1 MKFLLLVMAGLIA
14 ATMVACGG
22 STKVSPGELVSD
34 TITSSDAND
43 DDWKSK
49 TYEIEVKAG
58 VVYSFEL
65 TTANGNIV
73 GIWNSDADDYIVE
86 VSPVVTR
93 RTVNYVFS
101 DDGTEKL
108 YLQSPDSH
116 VPSPFTFRVSIP

>member
-22 STKVSPGELVSD
+22 STKVSLDELVSD
-34 TITSSDAND
+34 TITASDAND

-65 TTANGNIV
+65 TSSDDDTI
-73 GIWNSDADDYIVE
+73 GIW
-86 VSPVVTR
+86 
-93 RTVNYVFS
+93 
-101 DDGTEKL
+101 
-108 YLQSPDSH
+108 
-116 VPSPFTFRVSIP
+116 VP

>member
-22 STKVSPGELVSD
+22 STKVSLGELVSD
-34 TITSSDAND
+34 TITSSDADD

-58 VVYSFEL
+58 VVYSFEV
-65 TTANGNIV
+65 TSSDDDTI
-73 GIWNSDADDYIVE
+73 GIWNADANGYIVE
-86 VSPVVTR
+86 ANLIVTR
-93 RTVNYVFS
+93 RSANYVFS
-101 DDGTEKL
+101 KDGTQKL
-108 YLQSPDSH
+108 YLQSPASD